1 MEFIVIE
8 PLRVIKTTPQLTAV
22 IPIRV
27 SRDDIRK
34 VMGPGLAELKAAVAA
49 QNVAVTG
56 PWFTHHHRDPGEVF
70 DFEICL
76 PVAAPV
82 APANRM
88 KPGQWPA
95 MNIVQTTYHG
105 GYEGLGSAWGEF
117 IGMIRSAGHKTADG
131 LYETYAVGPE
141 MSTDPAAWRTVL
153 SKQLVEI

>member
-1 MEFIVIE
+1 VIE
-8 PLRVIKTTPQLTAV
+8 SLRVIKTTAQLTAL
-22 IPIRV
+22 IPILV

-34 VMGPGLAELKAAVAA
+34 AMGPGLAELKAAVAA

-56 PWFTHHHRDPGEVF
+56 PWFTHHLRNPGEVF

-76 PVAAPV
+76 PVATPV

-95 MNIVQTTYHG
+95 MSMVQTTYHG

-117 IGMIRSAGHKTADG
+117 IGMIKAAGHKNAEG
-131 LYETYAVGPE
+131 LYESYAVGPE
-141 MSTDPAAWRTVL
+141 MSADPAAWRTVL
-153 SKQLVEI
+153 SKELAEA